1 MKTKDS
7 QSMFTNGDFLKIL
20 LSRPKL
26 IESVN
31 FWGLPKSLVWDDNFT
46 RYHPRF
52 PASFASSCRQ
62 TKSLLVMLV
71 YMQRHEIDI
80 IPWAKQILALMR
92 SYIFK
97 PIFLGGLKKKTWNLW
112 LLWLLELKKTP
123 LTEAEAQT

>member
-1 MKTKDS
+1 
-7 QSMFTNGDFLKIL
+7 
-20 LSRPKL
+20 
-26 IESVN
+26 
-31 FWGLPKSLVWDDNFT
+31 
-46 RYHPRF
+46 
-52 PASFASSCRQ
+52 
-62 TKSLLVMLV
+62 
-71 YMQRHEIDI
+71 MQRHEIDI